1 MDWNSF
7 WINIL
12 AGSVYFILGIL
23 VSIWLIPKYTIR
35 LLKRKNIN
43 HFRTKITF
51 IISELCYFLNS
62 MPQEFKVNKDSTT
75 FLVKNKKYNDLFD
88 FVALL
93 NPNIFKPVAPEQL
106 NVKILETIAKYSGEK
121 RHDFIKSEL
130 DKLKFLKDS
139 LDEILSSHSLNI
151 DDKIISSIST
161 LCIEIKLMNNEFRFN
176 STHEEL
182 TGEKE
187 GLSGSIRLDKIY
199 SMIIELLNLL
209 ENEDGIKRE

>member
-1 MDWNSF
+1 
-7 WINIL
+7 
-12 AGSVYFILGIL
+12 
-23 VSIWLIPKYTIR
+23 
-35 LLKRKNIN
+35 
-43 HFRTKITF
+43 
-51 IISELCYFLNS
+51 
-62 MPQEFKVNKDSTT
+62 MPQEFRVNKDSTT
-75 FLVKNKKYNDLFD
+75 FLVKNIKYNDLFD

-106 NVKILETIAKYSGEK
+106 KVKILETIAKYSGEK
-121 RHDFIKSEL
+121 RHDFIKFEL
-130 DKLKFLKDS
+130 DKLKLLKDS

-199 SMIIELLNLL
+199 LMIIELLYLL
-209 ENEDGIKRE
+209 ENEDGIKRK

>member
-12 AGSVYFILGIL
+12 AGSVYFVLGIL

-62 MPQEFKVNKDSTT
+62 MPQEFKVNEDSTT

-93 NPNIFKPVAPEQL
+93 NPNIFKPAAPEQL
-106 NVKILETIAKYSGEK
+106 KVKILKTIAKYSGEK

-130 DKLKFLKDS
+130 DKLKFL
-139 LDEILSSHSLNI
+139 
-151 DDKIISSIST
+151 SIY
-161 LCIEIKLMNNEFRFN
+161 NHWFQ
-176 STHEEL
+176 
-182 TGEKE
+182 G
-187 GLSGSIRLDKIY
+187 
-199 SMIIELLNLL
+199 
-209 ENEDGIKRE
+209 